1 MRRSHAVNEY
11 ERFITIRCVCL
22 LCLPADDCKICSSL
36 SSDRASAENRGAR
49 DADSRRTNPRLAVHK
64 PFREIKRYQP
74 RQRDKER
81 IPCAPFHA
89 GVELR
94 GYGVSSAIRN
104 AALFPIAARGDDAV
118 LTLRQNDREW
128 ELWLSP
134 RLRFPSGS
142 SRIERIWRSGIRRLI
157 GQERL
162 SGEAL
167 QSAV

>member
-1 MRRSHAVNEY
+1 MRRSHAVNKY
-11 ERFITIRCVCL
+11 EGFITIRCVCL
-22 LCLPADDCKICSSL
+22 QMIARYVPHCALIELQRRIEWQGCGFAAQGSATGHAQALPGNK
-36 SSDRASAENRGAR
+36 
-49 DADSRRTNPRLAVHK
+49 T
-64 PFREIKRYQP
+64 YQP

-104 AALFPIAARGDDAV
+104 AALFSIAAPGDDAV
-118 LTLRQNDREW
+118 LTLRQNDRQR

-134 RLRFPSGS
+134 RLRFPAGS
-142 SRIERIWRSGIRRLI
+142 SRIERIWRGGIPRLI
-157 GQERL
+157 RQERL

-167 QSAV
+167 QSAVWSSG

>member
-1 MRRSHAVNEY
+1 MRRSHAVDKY
-11 ERFITIRCVCL
+11 EGFITIRCVCL
-22 LCLPADDCKICSSL
+22 QMIARYVPHCALIELQRRIEWQGCGFAAQGSATGHAQALPGNK
-36 SSDRASAENRGAR
+36 
-49 DADSRRTNPRLAVHK
+49 T
-64 PFREIKRYQP
+64 YQP

-104 AALFPIAARGDDAV
+104 AAVFSIAAPGDDAV
-118 LTLRQNDREW
+118 LTLRQNDRQR

-134 RLRFPSGS
+134 RLDSPLEAAELRESGEAEYPAL
-142 SRIERIWRSGIRRLI
+142 SR
-157 GQERL
+157 QERL